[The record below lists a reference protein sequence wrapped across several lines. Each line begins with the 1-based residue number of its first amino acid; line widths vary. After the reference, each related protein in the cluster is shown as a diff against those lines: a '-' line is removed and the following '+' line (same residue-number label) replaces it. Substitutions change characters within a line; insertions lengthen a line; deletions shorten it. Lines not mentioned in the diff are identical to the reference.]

1 MLAERVTTVI
11 ANFTQIPPERITP
24 DMTFPELGLDS
35 LQALNLLY
43 ELENEFQVAIPN
55 ARALQIRCVRD
66 LLEVMGDLKS
76 DEGGATQ
83 QADLPKGLPAAG
95 GD

>member
-66 LLEVMGDLKS
+66 VLEVMGDLQP

-83 QADLPKGLPAAG
+83 QADLPTGLPAAG